1 MRPQEDRLLPQ
12 PETREPR
19 LHNPGIFDL
28 SRRDLAAI
36 MQRAG
41 RSALA
46 DQITDSAAA
55 LAYYLFLAIPATL
68 LVGIGLFGLVAS
80 PSDVTSLMQRL
91 EGTVPDEVI
100 TLVQD
105 SLTRITQSGG
115 GSLTAVVV
123 GFVLALWT
131 LSGAMNALMRAV
143 NSAYGRRETRG
154 FVRQR
159 ITGLIMIACFAVAG
173 ALVIGFLVLGPVVSG
188 AVGDSVG
195 LQNAIG
201 WIWWSAEWPILIGA
215 LLSIFAAIYVL
226 APDVEHARFNVL
238 APGTVLAVVLWL
250 AASAGFSFYV
260 ATFASYNKTWGSLAG
275 VIVLVTWLWLSA
287 LSVLLGA
294 EVNSEAER
302 SRELRAG
309 LPAEIHLVAPTSSGA
324 AVAGAAP
331 VRARDDRAHAEGGA
345 RLGAGALVLTG
356 ILAIALWLL
365 RAPRGRD

>member
-1 MRPQEDRLLPQ
+1 MDSEV
-12 PETREPR
+12 
-19 LHNPGIFDL
+19 PG
-28 SRRDLAAI
+28 STT
-36 MQRAG
+36 
-41 RSALA
+41 AL
-46 DQITDSAAA
+46 
-55 LAYYLFLAIPATL
+55 
-68 LVGIGLFGLVAS
+68 
-80 PSDVTSLMQRL
+80 
-91 EGTVPDEVI
+91 
-100 TLVQD
+100 
-105 SLTRITQSGG
+105 
-115 GSLTAVVV
+115 
-123 GFVLALWT
+123 
-131 LSGAMNALMRAV
+131 
-143 NSAYGRRETRG
+143 GRRETRG
-154 FVRQR
+154 YVRRR
-159 ITGLIMIACFAVAG
+159 ITGLIMIACFGVAG

-309 LPAEIHLVAPTSSGA
+309 LPAEIHLVAPTSSGR
-324 AVAGAAP
+324 AVAGADP
-331 VRARDDRAHAEGGA
+331 VRARDSRAHAEGGA
-345 RLGAGALVLTG
+345 RIGAGTLVLTG

>member
-1 MRPQEDRLLPQ
+1 M
-12 PETREPR
+12 
-19 LHNPGIFDL
+19 
-28 SRRDLAAI
+28 
-36 MQRAG
+36 
-41 RSALA
+41 
-46 DQITDSAAA
+46 
-55 LAYYLFLAIPATL
+55 
-68 LVGIGLFGLVAS
+68 GIGLFGLVAS

-154 FVRQR
+154 YVRRR
-159 ITGLIMIACFAVAG
+159 ITGLIMIACFGVAG

-345 RLGAGALVLTG
+345 RLGAGTLVLTG

>member
-1 MRPQEDRLLPQ
+1 M
-12 PETREPR
+12 
-19 LHNPGIFDL
+19 G
-28 SRRDLAAI
+28 
-36 MQRAG
+36 
-41 RSALA
+41 
-46 DQITDSAAA
+46 
-55 LAYYLFLAIPATL
+55 
-68 LVGIGLFGLVAS
+68 VGIFGLVAS

-105 SLTRITQSGG
+105 SLTRVTQSGG

-154 FVRQR
+154 YVRRR

-173 ALVIGFLVLGPVVSG
+173 ALV
-188 AVGDSVG
+188 VG
-195 LQNAIG
+195 LPRSRAGRLGRSRRQRR
-201 WIWWSAEWPILIGA
+201 SPERHRVDLVDAEWPILLAA

-250 AASAGFSFYV
+250 GASAGFSLYV
-260 ATFASYNKTWGSLAG
+260 ARFSSYNKTWGSLAG

-331 VRARDDRAHAEGGA
+331 VRARDDRAHAEGDA